1 MGKEF
6 HNSPSSA
13 DKVGVGLE
21 ILSFCNLTA
30 KSLYATWS
38 KNSEFCII
46 FGWILLG
53 ESNFKFYVTTT
64 NRSVSEIRLL
74 LLGLDQIGW
83 IGQVFSEPYPIL

>member
-1 MGKEF
+1 MLVMGKEF

-38 KNSEFCII
+38 KNSEF
-46 FGWILLG
+46 
-53 ESNFKFYVTTT
+53 
-64 NRSVSEIRLL
+64 
-74 LLGLDQIGW
+74 
-83 IGQVFSEPYPIL
+83 